1 MNKVLKNSW
10 ALFLGMGFIMM
21 AYGFQSSLLGVRA
34 VEEEFSLTS
43 TGFMMSGYFVGY
55 FMGAATIPGI
65 ISKVGHIR
73 VFAAFS
79 SLASLVI
86 LVHSVLVNPFV
97 WFLLRVLTG
106 ISMVC
111 IYTVAE
117 SWLNDRSSNKNR
129 GSVLS
134 IYMVILYGS
143 VGIGMFLLNFSSPK
157 NFQPFILVSV
167 ITSAAL
173 LPILLTKQKPPTFK
187 KIKAMSL
194 RNLYEASPF
203 GMVSSFFYGT
213 IQSAVFTLLAVYATS
228 MNFTILEISIVTF
241 LLAISGAIAQFPIG
255 KISDLYDRRKVII
268 FSTFGAAI
276 FAILSIIVSRQM
288 YLPGD
293 LATSK
298 TLFYISFIIFSFC
311 SLPMFSL
318 ILAHTND
325 YISKDKFVAAGAGLQ
340 FVFGLGAISGPF
352 LCSIFMDIVG
362 PNGFFIFLCFFHIII
377 GIFGI
382 YRMKIRPTVENP
394 DSQFVPMP
402 QTITPAGMELNPS
415 AQPIDEPYNDYV
427 EKLLKRKGVEI
438 KSRTSKENN
447 Q

>member
-1 MNKVLKNSW
+1 M
-10 ALFLGMGFIMM
+10 
-21 AYGFQSSLLGVRA
+21 
-34 VEEEFSLTS
+34 
-43 TGFMMSGYFVGY
+43 GY
-55 FMGAATIPGI
+55 FMGAATIPSI
-65 ISKVGHIR
+65 ISRVGHIR

-86 LVHSVLVNPFV
+86 LVHSVLVNPFI

-173 LPILLTKQKPPTFK
+173 LPILLTRQKPPTFK
-187 KIKAMSL
+187 KIKVMSL

-288 YLPGD
+288 YFCL
-293 LATSK
+293 LYTSP
-298 TLFYISFIIFSFC
+298 S
-311 SLPMFSL
+311 P
-318 ILAHTND
+318 
-325 YISKDKFVAAGAGLQ
+325 
-340 FVFGLGAISGPF
+340 
-352 LCSIFMDIVG
+352 
-362 PNGFFIFLCFFHIII
+362 
-377 GIFGI
+377 
-382 YRMKIRPTVENP
+382 R
-394 DSQFVPMP
+394 DS
-402 QTITPAGMELNPS
+402 
-415 AQPIDEPYNDYV
+415 
-427 EKLLKRKGVEI
+427 
-438 KSRTSKENN
+438 
-447 Q
+447 